1 MAAGAGAGAA
11 AGAGATDNQPNQT
24 RSRASDVPRQKR
36 RRTSPPQPQA
46 MALPGV
52 ARFCQRSGY
61 LKPEALVP
69 PVDKG
74 TPAPL
79 YAWPAQP
86 TVELAALVQIQVVC
100 ECDLVVQA
108 HAADDLAKDALATR
122 DREAQRHHSLHNSGV
137 YSSATVE

>member
-61 LKPEALVP
+61 LKPEAIV
-69 PVDKG
+69 PVDKE

-86 TVELAALVQIQVVC
+86 TVELAALVQIQVVR

-108 HAADDLAKDALATR
+108 HAADDLAEDALATR
-122 DREAQRHHSLHNSGV
+122 DREAQRQHSVHNSRV
-137 YSSATVE
+137 YCSLTVE